1 VSYQALYRV
10 WRPQRFD
17 ELVGQQIVTQ
27 TLKNAIITH
36 QISHAYLF
44 AGPRGTGKTSA
55 AKIFAKAVNC
65 HHSEDGEPCNKCE
78 ICKAITNGQLNDV
91 IEIDAA
97 SNNGV
102 EEIRDIRDKA
112 KYAPTQADY
121 KVYIIDEV
129 HMLST
134 GAFNALL
141 KTLEEPPANVIFILA
156 TTEPHKIPL
165 TIISRVQRF
174 DFRRISAQDAFDRM
188 KYILDQKKVDYEEK
202 ALWVIANAAEGGM
215 RDALSILDQ
224 VLSFSDNQVKLDDAL
239 LVTGSVTKQLL
250 KKYFLEVAHQQSA
263 AALDTMQK
271 ILSEGKDG
279 QRFIEDLIAFIRD
292 VLLYQESPKLI
303 VVASTGLKDE
313 DFQEL
318 SKAVDATTLYQMIDE
333 LNDIQEEMRFTTHP
347 DVYLE
352 VLTVKLCQIR
362 STNQNQAV
370 GPAPQALAAQEQAAQ
385 PNLAANQTI
394 QQLQQEIQQL
404 QQTVKNLSANPGPRA
419 GAKPSKP
426 RVPQRNV
433 QVNLNQVYPV
443 LGAATRKDLVN
454 IQNLWG
460 DMLNH
465 LTVPQ
470 RSLLHVSKPVA
481 ASDSG
486 VIVAFD
492 YAFLFKEATTD
503 ENLTTAMEQAL
514 QSLMGTE
521 HRVVFVPKNKWPQ
534 IRQTYIKEHGLD
546 KRSARPKAVAKPK
559 PSPAAAQT
567 QPQQDVTTT
576 TQPSPAT
583 AATTTSTAQPQP
595 TPTPSSAAPLP
606 EEPPLPDEPP
616 APEDETAPQE
626 TATAGDRPTDPVAA
640 AKQLFGDD
648 IVKIED
654 N

>member
-1 VSYQALYRV
+1 MSYQALYRV

-27 TLKNAIITH
+27 TLKNAIITN

-65 HHSEDGEPCNKCE
+65 HHSKDGEPCNQCE
-78 ICKAITNGQLNDV
+78 ICQAITKGQLNDV

-224 VLSFSDNQVKLDDAL
+224 VLSFSDNEVKLDDAL

-250 KKYFLEVAHQQSA
+250 KKYFLELAHHESA
-263 AALDTMQK
+263 NALDTMK
-271 ILSEGKDG
+271 DILAEGKDG
-279 QRFIEDLIAFIRD
+279 QRFIEDLISFIRD
-292 VLLYQESPKLI
+292 VLLYQESPDLI
-303 VVASTGLKDE
+303 KVAATGLKDE
-313 DFQEL
+313 DFKEL
-318 SKAVDATTLYQMIDE
+318 SAAVSATGLYQMINE
-333 LNDIQEEMRFTTHP
+333 LNEIQEEMRFTTHP

-352 VLTVKLCQIR
+352 VLTVKLCQIK
-362 STNQNQAV
+362 TGATAV
-370 GPAPQALAAQEQAAQ
+370 SAQPAAQPETPAQAAQ
-385 PNLAANQTI
+385 PNLAANATI
-394 QQLQQEIQQL
+394 KQLQQEVQQL
-404 QQTVKNLSANPGPRA
+404 QQTVQQLKASGG
-419 GAKPSKP
+419 GAVKKPAQP
-426 RVPQRNV
+426 RVKQRKV
-433 QVNLNQVYPV
+433 QVNLGQIYPV
-443 LGAATRKDLVN
+443 LGAATRKDLIN
-454 IQNLWG
+454 IQNLWE

-481 ASDSG
+481 ASDTG
-486 VIVAFD
+486 VIVAFN
-492 YAFLFKEATTD
+492 YAFLFQEATTD
-503 ENLTTAMEQAL
+503 DNLIAAMEGAL
-514 QSLMGTE
+514 QQLMGSE
-521 HRVVFVPKNKWPQ
+521 HKVVFVPQDKWPQ
-534 IRQTYIKEHGLD
+534 IRKNYIKEHGLD
-546 KRSARPKAVAKPK
+546 HRK
-559 PSPAAAQT
+559 PAAAKSPGAG
-567 QPQQDVTTT
+567 QPKPA
-576 TQPSPAT
+576 PSQAPSQSTSQAT
-583 AATTTSTAQPQP
+583 AAASAPQP
-595 TPTPSSAAPLP
+595 SAPLNTEPPLP
-606 EEPPLPDEPP
+606 EEPPLEGDNGSP
-616 APEDETAPQE
+616 AAPQKPQS
-626 TATAGDRPTDPVAA
+626 AGSQDPVTA

>member
-1 VSYQALYRV
+1 MSYQALYRV

-27 TLKNAIITH
+27 TLKNAIITN

-65 HHSEDGEPCNKCE
+65 HHSKDGEPCNQCE
-78 ICKAITNGQLNDV
+78 ICQAITKGQLNDV

-174 DFRRISAQDAFDRM
+174 DFRRISTQDAFDRM

-224 VLSFSDNQVKLDDAL
+224 VLSFSDNEVKLDDAF

-250 KKYFLEVAHQQSA
+250 KKYFLELAHHESA
-263 AALDTMQK
+263 KALDTMK
-271 ILSEGKDG
+271 DILGEGKDG
-279 QRFIEDLIAFIRD
+279 QRFIEDLISFIRD
-292 VLLYQESPKLI
+292 VLLYQESPDLI
-303 VVASTGLKDE
+303 SVASTGLKDE
-313 DFQEL
+313 DFKEL
-318 SKAVDATTLYQMIDE
+318 STAVAATSLYQMIDE

-352 VLTVKLCQIR
+352 VLTVKLCQIKDKTGD
-362 STNQNQAV
+362 TNVQA
-370 GPAPQALAAQEQAAQ
+370 APQQASVAQ
-385 PNLAANQTI
+385 PDLAANTTI
-394 QQLQQEIQQL
+394 KQLQQEIQQL
-404 QQTVKNLSANPGPRA
+404 QKTVQQLKANG
-419 GAKPSKP
+419 GGEVKKPAQP
-426 RVPQRNV
+426 RVQQRKV
-433 QVNLNQVYPV
+433 QVNLGQIYPV

-454 IQNLWG
+454 IQDLWG

-481 ASDSG
+481 ASATG
-486 VIVAFD
+486 VIVAFN
-492 YAFLFKEATTD
+492 YAFLFQEATTD
-503 ENLTTAMEQAL
+503 DNLIAAMEGAL
-514 QSLMGTE
+514 QQLMGTE
-521 HRVVFVPKNKWPQ
+521 HKVVFVPKDKWPQ
-534 IRQTYIKEHGLD
+534 IRKNYIKEHGLD
-546 KRSARPKAVAKPK
+546 HRN
-559 PSPAAAQT
+559 QT
-567 QPQQDVTTT
+567 
-576 TQPSPAT
+576 AGK
-583 AATTTSTAQPQP
+583 
-595 TPTPSSAAPLP
+595 PSSASQPESAASQASTQPTTADSATQPPTSSNSEPPLP
-606 EEPPLPDEPP
+606 EEPPLDG
-616 APEDETAPQE
+616 ED
-626 TATAGDRPTDPVAA
+626 DRPVDSQTPKPTNNQDPVAA